1 MKKIILRILYILQ
14 FHRIARLLNRNKVII
29 LMYHAFTDKTQFDG
43 IANYHHQNLNMEIF
57 RKQIE
62 YLKNNYRII
71 SLQEYIESVHSKGKT
86 PQNSV
91 IITIDDGY
99 RSNYLLAFPVLK
111 ESHIPA
117 TIFITTSFVDN
128 KLPLWADRIEY
139 AINKTSKTKLELEYE
154 KLSFDLTSKELKISC
169 DKKIKAFLKLYL
181 QEQRDKLIEGIE
193 NTLDTKLSIN
203 DSTDEIYQPLSWN
216 EINEML
222 QSGSVSMGSH
232 THSHFI
238 LSRCTPQ
245 TAENEMRL
253 SKKIIEEKTG
263 NKCDLFCYPN
273 GKQNDFNDETER
285 LVKRTGYKCALTTIS
300 GMNSIDSNPYELKR
314 IGIGDEEDMIEFIMK
329 ISGVMHSLQKI
340 KKIFSR

>member
-1 MKKIILRILYILQ
+1 MKKNILRILYVFQ

-29 LMYHAFTDKTQFDG
+29 LMYHGFTEKTQFDG
-43 IANYHHQNLNMEIF
+43 IANYHHQNLNMDTF
-57 RKQIE
+57 RKHIE
-62 YLKNNYRII
+62 YLKKYYKII
-71 SLQEYIESVHSKGKT
+71 SLQEYVESIHSKSKT

-111 ESHIPA
+111 ESHTPA

-154 KLSFDLTSKELKISC
+154 KLSFDLTSKELEIAC
-169 DKKIKAFLKLYL
+169 DKKIKTLLKLNN

-203 DSTDEIYQPLSWN
+203 GSTDQIYQPLSWN
-216 EINEML
+216 EIDEML
-222 QSGSVSMGSH
+222 QSGFVSIGCH

-238 LSRCTPQ
+238 LSKCSPQ
-245 TAENEMRL
+245 TAENELRL
-253 SKKIIEEKTG
+253 SKKIIEDKTA

-273 GKQNDFNDETER
+273 GKQNDFNNETAELIR
-285 LVKRTGYKCALTTIS
+285 ITGYKCALTTIS

-329 ISGVMHSLQKI
+329 ISGVIHSLQKI

>member
-29 LMYHAFTDKTQFDG
+29 LMYHAFTEKTQFDG
-43 IANYHHQNLNMEIF
+43 IANYHHQNLNIDIF
-57 RKQIE
+57 RKQID
-62 YLKNNYRII
+62 YLKKNYRII
-71 SLQEYIESVHSKGKT
+71 SLPEFIESVHSKGKT

-111 ESHIPA
+111 ESQTPA

-139 AINKTSKTKLELEYE
+139 AINITSKPKLELEYE
-154 KLSFDLTSKELKISC
+154 KLSFDLTSKEMKIAC
-169 DKKIKAFLKLYL
+169 DKAIKSILKLDV
-181 QEQRDKLIEGIE
+181 QEQRDKIVENIEAIL
-193 NTLDTKLSIN
+193 NAKLSIN
-203 DSTDEIYQPLSWN
+203 DATDEIYQPLSWN

-222 QSGSVSMGSH
+222 QSGFVSIGSH

-238 LSRCTPQ
+238 LSKCSPQ
-245 TAENEMRL
+245 TAENELRL
-253 SKKIIEEKTG
+253 SKKIIEDKTA

-273 GKQNDFNDETER
+273 GKQNDFNNETER

-314 IGIGDEEDMIEFIMK
+314 IGIGDEEDMMEFIMK